1 MYLRNWPSYCNGTC
15 TRINM
20 ANTFKNAWKN
30 EVNHSAADS
39 VYTAPGATTS
49 ILIGLTLTNKGAND
63 ITATVT
69 LRDNSATTDIV
80 FLNAVTIPKNTAL
93 EVMRG
98 NKIVMETGDI
108 VKIQCNTEDVL
119 NAFLSVLE
127 IS

>member
-49 ILIGLTLTNKGAND
+49 ILIGLTLTNKGGSD

>member
-1 MYLRNWPSYCNGTC
+1 
-15 TRINM
+15 M
-20 ANTFKNAWKN
+20 ANTFKNAWAN
-30 EVNHSAADS
+30 EVNHSATDS

-49 ILIGLTLTNKGAND
+49 ILIGLTLTNKGASD
-63 ITATVT
+63 ITATVS
-69 LRDNSATTDIV
+69 LRDNSAGTDIV
-80 FLNAVTIPKNTAL
+80 FLNAVSIPKNTAL

>member
-1 MYLRNWPSYCNGTC
+1 
-15 TRINM
+15 M

-49 ILIGLTLTNKGAND
+49 ILIGLTLTNKGASD
-63 ITATVT
+63 ITATVS
-69 LRDNSATTDIV
+69 LRDNSVTTDIV

-98 NKIVMETGDI
+98 NKIVMETGDV

>member
-1 MYLRNWPSYCNGTC
+1 
-15 TRINM
+15 M

-30 EVNHSAADS
+30 EVNHSAADN

-49 ILIGLTLTNKGAND
+49 ILIGLTLTNKGNAD
-63 ITATVT
+63 ITATVS
-69 LRDNSATTDIV
+69 LRDNSVTTDIV

>member
-1 MYLRNWPSYCNGTC
+1 
-15 TRINM
+15 M
-20 ANTFKNAWKN
+20 ANTFKNAWSK
-30 EVNHSAADS
+30 EVDHSSAQS

-49 ILIGLTLTNKGAND
+49 ILIGMTLTNKGAND

-69 LRDNSATTDIV
+69 LHDDSNGGGTDII
-80 FLNAVTIPKNTAL
+80 FLKDVSIPKNTAL

>member
-1 MYLRNWPSYCNGTC
+1 
-15 TRINM
+15 M

-49 ILIGLTLTNKGAND
+49 ILIGLTLTNKGASD
-63 ITATVT
+63 ITATVS
-69 LRDNSATTDIV
+69 LRDNSVTTDII

>member
-1 MYLRNWPSYCNGTC
+1 
-15 TRINM
+15 M

-63 ITATVT
+63 ITATVS
-69 LRDNSATTDIV
+69 LRDNSAATDIV
-80 FLNAVTIPKNTAL
+80 FLNAVSIPKNTAL

>member
-1 MYLRNWPSYCNGTC
+1 
-15 TRINM
+15 M
-20 ANTFKNAWKN
+20 ANTFKNAWSK
-30 EVNHSAADS
+30 EVNHSAAET
-39 VYTAPGATTS
+39 VYTAPATATS
-49 ILIGLTLTNKGAND
+49 ILIGLTLTNKGASD

-108 VKIQCNTEDVL
+108 VKILCNTEDVL

>member
-1 MYLRNWPSYCNGTC
+1 
-15 TRINM
+15 M
-20 ANTFKNAWKN
+20 ANTFKNAWAK
-30 EVNHSAADS
+30 EVDHSSAQN

-49 ILIGLTLTNKGAND
+49 ILIGMTLTNKGASD
-63 ITATVT
+63 ITARVT
-69 LRDNSATTDIV
+69 LHDDS
-80 FLNAVTIPKNTAL
+80 
-93 EVMRG
+93 MRG

>member
-1 MYLRNWPSYCNGTC
+1 
-15 TRINM
+15 M
-20 ANTFKNAWKN
+20 ANTFKNAWAK
-30 EVNHSAADS
+30 EVDHSSAQT
-39 VYTAPGATTS
+39 VYTAPAATTS
-49 ILIGLTLTNKGAND
+49 ILIGMTLTNKGAND

-69 LRDNSATTDIV
+69 LHDDSNGGSGTDII
-80 FLNAVTIPKNTAL
+80 FLKDVSIPKNTAL

-98 NKIVMETGDI
+98 NKIVMETGDM